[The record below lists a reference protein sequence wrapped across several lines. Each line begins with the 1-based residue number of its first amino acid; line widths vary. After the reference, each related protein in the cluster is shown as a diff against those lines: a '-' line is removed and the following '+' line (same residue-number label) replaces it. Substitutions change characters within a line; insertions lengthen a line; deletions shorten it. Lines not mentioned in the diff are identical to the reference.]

1 MRALRQ
7 IRNTGYIRAR
17 GWKPLGPAGERRY
30 FFHPA
35 RSGVVL
41 SISRPRPT
49 GRSNFFF
56 SVSLCRVRAGAR
68 RCRRRWVYFEG
79 LGLGRG

>member
-41 SISRPRPT
+41 SISRPRPI
-49 GRSNFFF
+49 GRSNFFSPF
-56 SVSLCRVRAGAR
+56 LYAG
-68 RCRRRWVYFEG
+68 CVQG
-79 LGLGRG
+79 LGDVEEGGNILKG